1 MSCSL
6 TDFASMSGN
15 LTRCSRAHLGE
26 GADFLSILKLQS
38 SEFGMIRIE
47 YKKWKHPGAC
57 FTFLSVKICSSE
69 SLDAKSAKIPLCG
82 LGKATLTLI
91 WAAARGERG
100 VASEK
105 KQMQC
110 SALPQEF
117 EMPAEFGNSMP
128 IQCKYKANT
137 NTRWGASKKINCI
150 SWVIWNASRMLE
162 FWNSWIFT
170 SVCVHF
176 GEHYNFPVSLSKVF
190 TQPKHNFVQI

>member
-1 MSCSL
+1 MVNSVQGVVRLSGSL

-15 LTRCSRAHLGE
+15 LTRCSGAHLGE

-38 SEFGMIRIE
+38 SEFGIIKIE
-47 YKKWKHPGAC
+47 YKKWKGPGAC

-91 WAAARGERG
+91 WAAARVGG

-117 EMPAEFGNSMP
+117 EMPAEFGNSIPM
-128 IQCKYKANT
+128 QCKYKANT
-137 NTRWGASKKINCI
+137 NTRWGASKKINC
-150 SWVIWNASRMLE
+150 
-162 FWNSWIFT
+162 NS
-170 SVCVHF
+170 
-176 GEHYNFPVSLSKVF
+176 
-190 TQPKHNFVQI
+190 

>member
-1 MSCSL
+1 
-6 TDFASMSGN
+6 MSGN

-117 EMPAEFGNSMP
+117 EMPAEFGNSIP
-128 IQCKYKANT
+128 IQGKYKH
-137 NTRWGASKKINCI
+137 RMGCI
-150 SWVIWNASRMLE
+150 EENQLQFMSNLKCQQDVGILKQLN
-162 FWNSWIFT
+162 I
-170 SVCVHF
+170 HF
-176 GEHYNFPVSLSKVF
+176 SMC
-190 TQPKHNFVQI
+190 